1 MRCWCWRLVNDG
13 IGENFGGRGMEVK
26 GAFGGYDVDV
36 PASDDRLAL
45 VVYSEKKMLT
55 NDV

>member
-1 MRCWCWRLVNDG
+1 
-13 IGENFGGRGMEVK
+13 MEVK